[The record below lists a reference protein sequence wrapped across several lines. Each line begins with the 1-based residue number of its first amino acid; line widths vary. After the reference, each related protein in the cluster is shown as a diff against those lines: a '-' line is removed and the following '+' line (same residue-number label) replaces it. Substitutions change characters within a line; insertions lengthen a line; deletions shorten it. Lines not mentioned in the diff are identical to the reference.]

1 MKRKRTVVIAI
12 SLLIFTAANCFG
24 QDSLWVRT
32 YDFGIYN
39 NNDLRNSSENAISTY
54 RVLNDGFSSLVT
66 SKMNP
71 KVGNITKGVF
81 NFATTFLTM
90 LWSHEFGHSLRARQV
105 GGKFNIHN
113 FNVPVPY
120 TTADL
125 PEDISLT
132 DEALFSAAG
141 FEVNYLNVRALQSQ
155 FVRQNGL
162 WNEDLSFS
170 FVNRL
175 MYPIYTTLIVPIN
188 PKEPNVWIET
198 AGDPVHYILP
208 VFENYSNNQVF
219 MPDSTVNPELVKLY
233 NQATFFAAFFQLLD
247 PQFYREVGAAFGKS
261 SKTRRPIFMIGGY
274 SNGWTYGTLFN
285 ASPLGYELY
294 MQNYIHLKD
303 KQYGLYVKYGR
314 PFKNMGLGFS
324 MNDAIT
330 YRNFKSDFLLE
341 IWQQDLFG
349 NGISAEFNG
358 QLQVS
363 DLIGINFNLG
373 YKTNGYLLGK
383 QLDSGLNLGAGICIY
398 NKQK

>member
-1 MKRKRTVVIAI
+1 MQSKRTIVIAI
-12 SLLIFTAANCFG
+12 SLLIFSVNCFG

-32 YDFGIYN
+32 YEFGVYN
-39 NNDLRNSSENAISTY
+39 NYDLRNSSENAISTY
-54 RVLNDGFSSLVT
+54 RVLNDGFDSLVT

-71 KVGNITKGVF
+71 KVGAISKGVF
-81 NFATTFLTM
+81 DFATVFLTM

-113 FNVPVPY
+113 FRLPVPY

-125 PEDISLT
+125 PADISLT
-132 DEALFSAAG
+132 NEALFSAAG
-141 FEVNYLNVRALQSQ
+141 FEVNYLNVRTLQSQ

-170 FVNRL
+170 FANRL
-175 MYPIYTTLIVPIN
+175 MYPIYTALITPID

-208 VFENYSNNQVF
+208 VFKNYSNNQVF
-219 MPDSTVNPELVKLY
+219 MSDGTVNPELVSLY
-233 NQATFFAAFFQLLD
+233 NQAAFFASFFQLLD

-261 SKTRRPIFMIGGY
+261 SKIRRPIFMLGDY

-294 MQNYIHLKD
+294 MQNYIHLKE

-314 PFKNMGLGFS
+314 PFINNGLGLS
-324 MNDAIT
+324 MNDVINFT
-330 YRNFKSDFLLE
+330 KFKSDFVLE
-341 IWQQDLFG
+341 FWQQDLFG
-349 NGISAEFNG
+349 NGVSAEFNG
-358 QLQVS
+358 EWKVS
-363 DLIGINFNLG
+363 ELLGINFNLG
-373 YKTNGYLLGK
+373 YKTSGYLLGK
-383 QLDSGLNLGAGICIY
+383 QLESGLNIGAGICFY
-398 NKQK
+398 NKQR